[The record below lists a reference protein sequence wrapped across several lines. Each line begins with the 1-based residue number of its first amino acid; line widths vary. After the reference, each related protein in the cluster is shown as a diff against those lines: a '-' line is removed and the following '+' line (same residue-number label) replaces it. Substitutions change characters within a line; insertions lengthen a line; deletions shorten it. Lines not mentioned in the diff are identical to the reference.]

1 MRIAKATR
9 SSSCTA
15 ESRRRAEQMGRRIS
29 IDELPEMYPEGFRV
43 KIVGADDPN
52 YDKVEGA
59 EGTVTFVEEE
69 RIHISCD
76 Y

>member
-1 MRIAKATR
+1 MAMR

-15 ESRRRAEQMGRRIS
+15 ESRRRRAEQMGRRIS

-43 KIVGADDPN
+43 KIVGIDDPD
-52 YDKVEGA
+52 YDKVEGV
-59 EGTVTFVEEE
+59 EGTVAFVEEE

-76 Y
+76 L

>member
-1 MRIAKATR
+1 MV
-9 SSSCTA
+9 
-15 ESRRRAEQMGRRIS
+15 EQMGRRIS

-43 KIVGADDPN
+43 KIVGIDDPN

-69 RIHISCD
+69 RIHVSCD
-76 Y
+76 L

>member
-1 MRIAKATR
+1 
-9 SSSCTA
+9 
-15 ESRRRAEQMGRRIS
+15 MGGRIS

-76 Y
+76 L

>member
-1 MRIAKATR
+1 
-9 SSSCTA
+9 
-15 ESRRRAEQMGRRIS
+15 MGRRIS

-43 KIVGADDPN
+43 KIVGIDDPD